1 MQILNPN
8 KTDEF
13 YHEAAKNGITI
24 WQDFMFACSTY
35 TNQTDFLDSVAQE
48 VKSQLWR
55 LVLGIYF
62 SFFSKLVSVFK
73 FLSKKAFF
81 KIFKNFEKSSK
92 TSFSK
97 LIK

>member
-1 MQILNPN
+1 MGWWYLSGLGFFRFLKFWVLFTLFVSLHFLQILEPN

-55 LVLGIYF
+55 LVTG
-62 SFFSKLVSVFK
+62 
-73 FLSKKAFF
+73 
-81 KIFKNFEKSSK
+81 
-92 TSFSK
+92 
-97 LIK
+97 

>member
-1 MQILNPN
+1 MVVFIRFRVFPFFEILGLTYPFWIVTFLQILEPN

-55 LVLGIYF
+55 LVTG
-62 SFFSKLVSVFK
+62 
-73 FLSKKAFF
+73 
-81 KIFKNFEKSSK
+81 
-92 TSFSK
+92 
-97 LIK
+97 